1 MSRKGVLDTTVD
13 ELTSVEIMFI
23 LFELSVNL
31 PGEPSFKIEHQWAG
45 CRRPALAA
53 DRTNGVKS
61 NRRDSQERKTHLQE
75 EYTFKKRV

>member
-31 PGEPSFKIEHQWAG
+31 PGEPSFKIEHQ
-45 CRRPALAA
+45 
-53 DRTNGVKS
+53 
-61 NRRDSQERKTHLQE
+61 
-75 EYTFKKRV
+75 